1 MRYFSQQIGQLGLAA
16 CACLL
21 QLVRQIGQL
30 GLAACACLL
39 KLVRQIGQ
47 LGLAPCACL
56 LQLRQVTLQFPF
68 PTGRIHCPE
77 RNTGQVVAQFADPVE
92 DQRVGQGEFREHRH
106 LAPYVIREITLS
118 EHDTATPRARLV
130 RRSVFREKHRRS
142 GCHRFMQIG
151 DRKTFSL
158 AVVVVGEPGIG
169 RHSKIVDHDHRRWM
183 PGKYLVDLLPNRQV
197 VLPMG
202 IEVEQRRPRRQ
213 EIFVQKFA

>member
-1 MRYFSQQIGQLGLAA
+1 MEPQHKSLESRHRLSGCRGIAFGVFGLELPGLAL
-16 CACLL
+16 CPCLL
-21 QLVRQIGQL
+21 QLLRH
-30 GLAACACLL
+30 CLQ
-39 KLVRQIGQ
+39 R
-47 LGLAPCACL
+47 
-56 LQLRQVTLQFPF
+56 
-68 PTGRIHCPE
+68 H
-77 RNTGQVVAQFADPVE
+77 TGQVVVQFCNAIE
-92 DQRVGQGEFREHRH
+92 DQRVDQGEFREHRQ

-118 EHDTATPRARLV
+118 EHDTATSRAGLMRRGVPRK
-130 RRSVFREKHRRS
+130 KHRRS

-151 DRKTFSL
+151 DRKTFSP